1 MRTGTKRR
9 WFLLLV
15 VVLSGWGAAQPLSG
29 RQTQKDDKAAK
40 EDVPKELRQYYA
52 DLSARDW
59 KAFADHFWPGA
70 TITTIWQ
77 PEGEMA
83 QRVFVSTIPE
93 FVAEAPKGPGSKA
106 IFEEKMTGAT
116 VRLKGNL
123 AQVWAGYEAKFGEP
137 GKVAEWTGTDA
148 FTLMKHEGRWR
159 IVSLVFEG
167 NE

>member
-1 MRTGTKRR
+1 MAGV
-9 WFLLLV
+9 LLAVATISTAALPEV
-15 VVLSGWGAAQPLSG
+15 RARSQKNDDMKKKEVL
-29 RQTQKDDKAAK
+29 
-40 EDVPKELRQYYA
+40 KELRQYYA

-77 PEGEMA
+77 PEAETS

-93 FVAEAPKGPGSKA
+93 FVAQAPKGPGSKP
-106 IFEEKMTGAT
+106 IFEEKMTGAMVT
-116 VRLKGNL
+116 LKGNL
-123 AQVWAGYEAKFGEP
+123 AQAWAGYEAKFGEP

-167 NE
+167 ND

>member
-1 MRTGTKRR
+1 MKTEMKRG
-9 WFLLLV
+9 WLLLFA
-15 VVLSGWGAAQPLSG
+15 VVLLGWGATQPLSS
-29 RQTQKDDKAAK
+29 RPAQKDDRAVK
-40 EDVPKELRQYYA
+40 EDVLKELRQYYA

-59 KAFADHFWPGA
+59 KAFAEHFWPGA

-77 PEGEMA
+77 PDGEKA

-93 FVAEAPKGPGSKA
+93 FVAQAPKGPGSKP
-106 IFEEKMTGAT
+106 IFEETMTGAT
-116 VRLKGNL
+116 VTAKGNL

-137 GKVAEWTGTDA
+137 GKVAEWRGTDA